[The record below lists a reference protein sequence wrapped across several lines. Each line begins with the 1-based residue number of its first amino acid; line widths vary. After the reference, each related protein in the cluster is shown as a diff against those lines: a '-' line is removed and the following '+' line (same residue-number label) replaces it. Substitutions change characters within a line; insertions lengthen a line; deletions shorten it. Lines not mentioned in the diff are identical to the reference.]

1 MIPFESFDNQH
12 CSFMR
17 QLKYSDYSTAT
28 EKKRIVKNRT
38 ENVMKKQ
45 VLFFVRF
52 RIQGKKKQ
60 KIDFMSA
67 NNKSISAKK

>member
-1 MIPFESFDNQH
+1 
-12 CSFMR
+12 
-17 QLKYSDYSTAT
+17 
-28 EKKRIVKNRT
+28 
-38 ENVMKKQ
+38 MKKQ
-45 VLFFVRF
+45 VLFSVRF